1 MGTVHHRSRFKLQLS
16 FFMKYFHHEKCQN
29 IFDFFNNFGFD
40 GCSDSTIV
48 VGSKFFQ
55 GSLSFNQQFN
65 NVEQRQQQ
73 QVQVPP
79 SLPSKNHNIVQN
91 LPRFQ
96 QRVIETQNKI
106 DVETNSIS
114 DQITPEDHAAALERH
129 QIHKQQLAEVVEQHK
144 SLVGQKEQ
152 QIIQKAEKEPQHE
165 IKSIQEPIQEKLFRV
180 DKEESAHENVVLDNR
195 EENIALNEIPD
206 VESKEP
212 LTELQREIID
222 NLELIGKLVKEVHQ
236 LEEMVLRRN

>member
-1 MGTVHHRSRFKLQLS
+1 MRSVK
-16 FFMKYFHHEKCQN
+16 
-29 IFDFFNNFGFD
+29 IFLTF
-40 GCSDSTIV
+40 STISV
-48 VGSKFFQ
+48 STAVPIPQSLLDPSFDKFFQ

-79 SLPSKNHNIVQN
+79 SLPSKNQNIVQN
-91 LPRFQ
+91 APRFQ
-96 QRVIETQNKI
+96 QKVTKTQNKI
-106 DVETNSIS
+106 DIETNSIP

-165 IKSIQEPIQEKLFRV
+165 IKSNQEPIQEKLFSV
-180 DKEESAHENVVLDNR
+180 DKEESINQNVVLDNR